1 MEKVSAGK
9 KLYEQVVERVNDM
22 IARGLYKK
30 DDLLPSEKELMEMM
44 GVSRVTVREALRL
57 LGEAGVIRTQ
67 KGKGSYVLV
76 DASQFSGH
84 EDVLTAYPK
93 AFMESTDLRILLEPA
108 VARRVAT
115 CASEEERRAIGDYLD
130 DFDRELEDFHMSI
143 ILAAHNGMLTETFR
157 KVINTENMPSI
168 LTLVP
173 PSGRRAWPPSS
184 STSTSGSTRPS
195 GTATGSSPTSICWST
210 CSSSRPPTRNSS
222 GCSTSPAGRNVIH
235 KDGKIGQIG

>member
-173 PSGRRAWPPSS
+173 PFRQKSVAAKLQHQHERIYEAIRDGNGEFAYFYMLEHLQFVKATYEEFFRVFYQSGGEKCDP
-184 STSTSGSTRPS
+184 
-195 GTATGSSPTSICWST
+195 
-210 CSSSRPPTRNSS
+210 
-222 GCSTSPAGRNVIH
+222 
-235 KDGKIGQIG
+235 